1 MLNKHYTNIRFTWK
15 TQNWRHLGSI
25 RTCCVYRMGV
35 IKDLL
40 RLSDV
45 VMAQKERDEALDAA
59 AAEHERMIRAAAAR
73 AQAAAA
79 AVHKRAIELGKR
91 RMQAMAN
98 ELRERNAKLKRFKQG

>member
-1 MLNKHYTNIRFTWK
+1 
-15 TQNWRHLGSI
+15 
-25 RTCCVYRMGV
+25 MGV